1 MINIFCFDMKNYR
14 VRKMVSFVAEYAN
27 VMYMSERNIYLAFRN
42 YKQQEAYTTIH
53 KSAVQ

>member
-42 YKQQEAYTTIH
+42 YKQQEAYNY
-53 KSAVQ
+53 S